1 MIIKSV
7 GIAKI
12 AQFTQSARN
21 AKVVTIPEIA

>member
-21 AKVVTIPEIA
+21 AKIVTNAEPV